1 MSQAHI
7 PPLFPQVLQQ
17 LALHLFPPTA
27 TVIPKKL
34 LSTPLFQRHHFLD
47 ISPEDPADYLCW
59 PSADSSSIIENLAS
73 IDREHL
79 SFDKLVQEAV
89 YSADSES
96 TLVWVPIHSSNSHL
110 QLLLLHDPED
120 PSIPWKYHDLQLF
133 SLPQNS
139 YTNLEAAI
147 QAIHPQPLTAMDTL
161 YPESAEAFW
170 EGYASSGTSSPVVSD
185 RQITAEPDST
195 EEKTE
200 RDYWSRYSDVQ
211 GQCLPK
217 PRVFNALFLAITLPG
232 TADSTI
238 PSPRIPHPRSGR
250 LEINW
255 NGING
260 ETVLTHDTP
269 SHQEIAKALTG
280 LSGLQLTVP
289 EIEITAGPPEYV
301 EENAEQDAT
310 EAALRAIFRMWKL
323 QNPVGDRRD
332 FLALVGRAIQ

>member
-7 PPLFPQVLQQ
+7 PPLFPQILQQ

-27 TVIPKKL
+27 TVIPKEL
-34 LSTPLFQRHHFLD
+34 LSTPLSQRHHFLN
-47 ISPEDPADYLCW
+47 ISPEDPVDYLCW
-59 PSADSSSIIENLAS
+59 PSVDSSSVIENIAT

-110 QLLLLHDPED
+110 QLILLHDPED
-120 PSIPWKYHDLQLF
+120 PSIPWKYHDLQLL

-147 QAIHPQPLTAMDTL
+147 QSIHPQPLTAMDTL

-170 EGYASSGTSSPVVSD
+170 EGYASSGTASPVVSD
-185 RQITAEPDST
+185 RQTTAEPDFT
-195 EEKTE
+195 EEKAE

-211 GQCLPK
+211 G
-217 PRVFNALFLAITLPG
+217 

-238 PSPRIPHPRSGR
+238 PSPRVSHTRSGR

-255 NGING
+255 NGVNS
-260 ETVLTHDTP
+260 ETVLTRDTP

-289 EIEITAGPPEYV
+289 EMEITAGPPEYA
-301 EENAEQDAT
+301 EENAERDAT

-323 QNPVGDRRD
+323 QNPVGNRRD
-332 FLALVGRAIQ
+332 FMALVERAIQ